1 MVLPPEPMTSRILS
15 TGIFR
20 DSIFGAYS
28 LTSGRGAGMAFSM
41 TSDRIHQAAR
51 IVFFGPCYDF
61 RSLELS
67 PCFIERYP
75 STNTRIRIK
84 TINHFLPFFTI
95 RLFRFSRTSQLRSL
109 KIFSVLPFRA
119 FISTRHILPY
129 DKPYLVT
136 VSIPT
141 CRFYFDMFTN
151 HIETKILSFLNVIA

>member
-1 MVLPPEPMTSRILS
+1 MIPSTCRI
-15 TGIFR
+15 
-20 DSIFGAYS
+20 YQ
-28 LTSGRGAGMAFSM
+28 SGRV
-41 TSDRIHQAAR
+41 ILLCP
-51 IVFFGPCYDF
+51 FGNFLC
-61 RSLELS
+61 LELS
-67 PCFIERYP
+67 PCFIEWYP

-109 KIFSVLPFRA
+109 KIFSVLPLRA

-151 HIETKILSFLNVIA
+151 HVETKILSFLNVIA